1 MTPTC
6 VLGEDKV
13 TTTEFVRKIVFVVYV
28 QRSETGKINLSER
41 VCKLWPLHTQRSI
54 ITVVG
59 LINGVVGVTT
69 PDTFVS
75 LTGKPYLLPK
85 KVCFNSK
92 VFFSVTT
99 IF

>member
-59 LINGVVGVTT
+59 LIKGVVSC
-69 PDTFVS
+69 DTHN
-75 LTGKPYLLPK
+75 TGYI
-85 KVCFNSK
+85 CFSNREALSSSQESM
-92 VFFSVTT
+92 F
-99 IF
+99 